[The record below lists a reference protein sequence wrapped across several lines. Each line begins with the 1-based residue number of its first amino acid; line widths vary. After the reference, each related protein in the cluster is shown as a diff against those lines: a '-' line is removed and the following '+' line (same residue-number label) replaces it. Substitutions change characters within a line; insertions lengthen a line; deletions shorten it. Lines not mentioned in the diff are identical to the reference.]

1 MAAVLTL
8 AIGIGATTAIFSVV
22 YSVLIKPL
30 PYPSSD
36 ELVRIRY
43 STAAL
48 TGELASQ
55 PAQYFTYRAENRTL
69 AEVGIWGNGGETLTG
84 PDGTERVRSLRAS
97 HGLLQALGVQPARGR
112 WFNEAEHGP
121 AAEGPAPIILS
132 YAFAQSR
139 FGSDTAA
146 LGSDLVVNGSPA
158 QVVGVMPRDFRFL
171 DMSPPFEIIVAL

>member
-1 MAAVLTL
+1 MSIIYFVGSIGRDLRHAARGLARRPSFTMAAVLTL

-139 FGSDTAA
+139 FGSFWHTA
-146 LGSDLVVNGSPA
+146 L
-158 QVVGVMPRDFRFL
+158 
-171 DMSPPFEIIVAL
+171 FED